1 MLSCARSILAGGMIE
16 IVCECCD
23 TGGDAIIPFGPGIVC
38 CLRPIYCL
46 HFFASRLV
54 CTEIFHYDV
63 VHVRC
68 FGSGD
73 KMNAV
78 IASPHFVD
86 LIACAIEVVEK
97 MPVCI
102 TRLLAED
109 EIDLETFSKQLFD
122 GG

>member
-1 MLSCARSILAGGMIE
+1 MLSCARGLLAGGMIE
-16 IVCECCD
+16 VVCECSD
-23 TGGDAIIPFGPGIVC
+23 TGGDVIISFGPGIVC

-46 HFFASRLV
+46 HFLASRLA

-68 FGSGD
+68 LGSID
-73 KMNAV
+73 KMIAV

-86 LIACAIEVVEK
+86 LIACAIEVVKK
-97 MPVCI
+97 MSACI

-109 EIDLETFSKQLFD
+109 EIDLETLSR
-122 GG
+122 